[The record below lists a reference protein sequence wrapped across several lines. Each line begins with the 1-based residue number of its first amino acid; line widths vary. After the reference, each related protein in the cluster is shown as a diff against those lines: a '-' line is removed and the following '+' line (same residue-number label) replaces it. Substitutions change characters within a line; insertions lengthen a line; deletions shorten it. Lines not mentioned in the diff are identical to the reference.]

1 MENDVSSSSDVEQSV
16 EVAAEPTAEDQQA
29 KMDAV
34 YLLCA
39 VVTAAAVFSLLK
51 KLNIKLPSVFQKLT
65 SPALPIVE
73 EPKVVTF
80 EVPSDPPVEKAEA
93 PAPQPEEPKQ
103 EEPKPEEPKSE
114 PAPEPKEPEPAP
126 EKPAKKAKKK
136 ASKKKK
142 SK

>member
-93 PAPQPEEPKQ
+93 PAPQPEEPK
-103 EEPKPEEPKSE
+103 PE